1 MKTTIKVSDMSCGHC
16 VKAVTNIISEVSGVE
31 AVEVSLE
38 NENATIEYSNL
49 DIQYVLDELN
59 KTNFKAS
66 L

>member
-1 MKTTIKVSDMSCGHC
+1 MKTTIKVTDMTCGHC
-16 VKAVTNIISEVSGVE
+16 VKAVQNIISDIDGVE

-49 DIQYVLDELN
+49 DIQEVINELN
-59 KTNFKAS
+59 KTNYKSS

>member
-16 VKAVTNIISEVSGVE
+16 VKAVTNIISDVKGVE

-38 NENATIEYSNL
+38 NENATVEYSNI
-49 DIQYVLDELN
+49 DIQEVIDELN
-59 KTNFKAS
+59 ATNYKAS